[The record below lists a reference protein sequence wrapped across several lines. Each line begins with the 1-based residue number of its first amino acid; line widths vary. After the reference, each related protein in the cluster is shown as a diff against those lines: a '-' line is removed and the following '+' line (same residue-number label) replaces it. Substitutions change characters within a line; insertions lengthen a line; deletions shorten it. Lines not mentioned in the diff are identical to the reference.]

1 MQTCRLTIFKLIFL
15 MILSLKVSYAIY
27 QNISVVSNSIETA
40 YVLDL
45 DESEKE
51 EKQETDESKKIHQNV
66 KTHGVNSLVNK
77 SNFNSIVALN
87 YKVLHLEF
95 TTPPPEIG

>member
-1 MQTCRLTIFKLIFL
+1 

-27 QNISVVSNSIETA
+27 QNISVISNSIETA

-45 DESEKE
+45 EESEKE
-51 EKQETDESKKIHQNV
+51 ENQEIDESKKIHQKV
-66 KTHGVNSLVNK
+66 KIDPINTIVNNSK
-77 SNFNSIVALN
+77 FNAKVALN
-87 YKVLHLEF
+87 YKILHLEF